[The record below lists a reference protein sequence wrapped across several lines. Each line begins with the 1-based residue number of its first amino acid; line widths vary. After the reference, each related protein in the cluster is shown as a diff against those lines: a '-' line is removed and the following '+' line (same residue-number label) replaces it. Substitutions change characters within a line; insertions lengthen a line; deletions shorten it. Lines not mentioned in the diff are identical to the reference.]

1 MSVFYW
7 FAKWT
12 LGATLRLVFRPRV
25 VGLENVPSR
34 GAAIIAS
41 NHLSF
46 SDSFFAPLVIPGRKV
61 TFMAKAEYFTR
72 RGIKGWFSRAFFK
85 GIGQLSVDRSG
96 GKASAAGLRTGLEV
110 LQAGELLG
118 IYPEGTRSPDGR
130 LYRGRTGI
138 ARMVLEASVPV
149 IPCAMVNT
157 DRLQPP
163 GQVVPKLVRP
173 EVRFGKALD
182 FSRYAGMESDR
193 LVLRAITD
201 EIMYELMK
209 LSGQQYVDIYAT
221 KAKEQLRRHG
231 KITSDDNGN
240 SGTVGVAS
248 GRVADAE

>member
-1 MSVFYW
+1 VFYW
-7 FAKWT
+7 LAKWT
-12 LGATLRLVFRPRV
+12 IGTTLRLVFRPRV
-25 VGLENVPSR
+25 VGLENVPAK

-61 TFMAKAEYFTR
+61 TFMAKAEYFNR
-72 RGIKGWFSRAFFK
+72 KGVKGWFSRVFFK
-85 GIGQLSVDRSG
+85 SIGQLSVDRSG
-96 GKASAAGLRTGLEV
+96 GRASAAGLRTGLEV

-138 ARMVLEASVPV
+138 ARMVLESGVPV

-163 GQVVPKLVRP
+163 GQVVPKIVQP
-173 EVRFGKALD
+173 EVRFGKPLD
-182 FSRYAGMESDR
+182 FARYAGLETDR

-201 EIMYELMK
+201 EIMYELMR
-209 LSGQQYVDIYAT
+209 LSGQEYVDIYAT
-221 KAKEQLRRHG
+221 KAKELLKRFGRIDQNL
-231 KITSDDNGN
+231 DDA
-240 SGTVGVAS
+240 TAS
-248 GRVADAE
+248 SSAKSQ

>member
-1 MSVFYW
+1 VFYW
-7 FAKWT
+7 LAKWT
-12 LGATLRLVFRPRV
+12 IGTTLRLVFRPRV
-25 VGLENVPSR
+25 VGLENVPAK

-61 TFMAKAEYFTR
+61 TFMAKAEYFNR
-72 RGIKGWFSRAFFK
+72 KGVKGWFSRVFFK
-85 GIGQLSVDRSG
+85 SIGQLSVDRSG
-96 GKASAAGLRTGLEV
+96 GRASAAGLRTGLEV

-138 ARMVLEASVPV
+138 ARMVLESGVPV

-163 GQVVPKLVRP
+163 GQVVPKIVQP
-173 EVRFGKALD
+173 EVRFGKPLD
-182 FSRYAGMESDR
+182 FARYAGLETDR

-201 EIMYELMK
+201 EIMYELMR
-209 LSGQQYVDIYAT
+209 LSGQEYVDIYAT
-221 KAKEQLRRHG
+221 KAKELLKRFG
-231 KITSDDNGN
+231 KIDQNLDDA
-240 SGTVGVAS
+240 TAS
-248 GRVADAE
+248 SSAKSQ

>member
-1 MSVFYW
+1 VFYW
-7 FAKWT
+7 LAKWT
-12 LGATLRLVFRPRV
+12 IGTTLRLVFRPRV
-25 VGLENVPSR
+25 VGLENVPAK

-61 TFMAKAEYFTR
+61 TFMAKAEYFNR
-72 RGIKGWFSRAFFK
+72 KGVKGWFSRVFFK
-85 GIGQLSVDRSG
+85 SIGQLSVDRSG
-96 GKASAAGLRTGLEV
+96 GRASAAGLRTGLEV

-138 ARMVLEASVPV
+138 ARMVLESGVPV

-163 GQVVPKLVRP
+163 GQVVPKIVQP
-173 EVRFGKALD
+173 EVRFGKPLD
-182 FSRYAGMESDR
+182 FARYAGLETDR

-201 EIMYELMK
+201 EIMYELMR
-209 LSGQQYVDIYAT
+209 LSGQEYVDIYAT
-221 KAKEQLRRHG
+221 KAKELLKRFG
-231 KITSDDNGN
+231 KIDQNLDDA
-240 SGTVGVAS
+240 TAS
-248 GRVADAE
+248 SSAK

>member
-1 MSVFYW
+1 MFYW
-7 FAKWT
+7 LAKWT

-25 VGLENVPSR
+25 VGLENVPTK
-34 GAAIIAS
+34 GPAIIAS

-61 TFMAKAEYFTR
+61 TFMAKAEYFNR
-72 RGIKGWFSRAFFK
+72 KGVKGWFSRVFFK
-85 GIGQLSVDRSG
+85 SIGQLSVDRSG
-96 GKASAAGLRTGLEV
+96 GKASAAGLRTGLEA

-138 ARMVLEASVPV
+138 ARMVLESGVPV
-149 IPCAMVNT
+149 VPCAMVNT

-163 GQVVPKLVRP
+163 GQVVPKLVQP
-173 EVRFGKALD
+173 EVRFGKPLD

-201 EIMYELMK
+201 EIMYELMR
-209 LSGQQYVDIYAT
+209 LSGQEYVDIYAT
-221 KAKEQLRRHG
+221 KAKELLKRFG
-231 KITSDDNGN
+231 KIEQTMDDE
-240 SGTVGVAS
+240 TAS
-248 GRVADAE
+248 SKQPA

>member
-1 MSVFYW
+1 VFYW
-7 FAKWT
+7 LAKWT
-12 LGATLRLVFRPRV
+12 LGATLRLVFRPKV
-25 VGLENVPSR
+25 VGLENVPVR
-34 GAAIIAS
+34 GGAIIAS

-72 RGIKGWFSRAFFK
+72 RGVKGWFSRVFFK
-85 GIGQLSVDRSG
+85 SIGQLSVDRSG

-163 GQVVPKLVRP
+163 GQVVPKIVRP
-173 EVRFGKALD
+173 EVRFGKPLD

-201 EIMYELMK
+201 EIMYELMR

-221 KAKEQLRRHG
+221 KAKEELKRRG
-231 KITSDDNGN
+231 KVIS
-240 SGTVGVAS
+240 S
-248 GRVADAE
+248 ADADALPPSASSV